1 MYTSSPCKQIISTP
15 TMPNRAEILKQQ
27 FMQSLGLPW
36 QELLPESRLEEILQE
51 EDVLYRNCVYTP
63 IVTLWAMVSQVLD
76 PDKSLR
82 NAVKRI
88 ISWLAAVGSE
98 CPSNDTGAYSKA
110 RQRLPE
116 RILQRLVPEVAESLE
131 QQVPLAQQWC
141 GRRVRVCDGT
151 TVLMSDTVANQAEYP
166 QHSNQTPGC
175 GFPIA
180 KLVVMFS
187 LLTGAVFA
195 ACIAPFACSEIVMSR
210 LLYQDLEPEDVV
222 LADQAYGS
230 YVDLALVQQQGAD
243 GVFRKHHARQTDFRR
258 GKKLGIGDHQ
268 VVWQKPQQCPKHLS
282 EAEFAA
288 LPATLIVREVCLR
301 LRRRGFR
308 DQTIIVV
315 TTLLDAKRYS
325 AGRLT
330 QLYGLRWQAAEV
342 NLRHL
347 KTTLKM
353 ELLTAKTPEMVRKEI
368 WTHLLAYTLLRTLMW
383 EAAKTSD
390 STPFHLSLQ
399 GARQQFNHLA
409 SVLATAT
416 KSVQMRLYQVLLE
429 QVAADLLPVR
439 PLRSEPRVVKRR
451 PKPFPRMRQPR
462 SALKAKLAG

>member
-1 MYTSSPCKQIISTP
+1 
-15 TMPNRAEILKQQ
+15 MPNRAEILKQQ

-51 EDVLYRNCVYTP
+51 EDVFYRNCVYTP
-63 IVTLWAMVSQVLD
+63 IVTLWAMVSQVFD

-82 NAVKRI
+82 HAVKRI
-88 ISWLAAVGSE
+88 ISWLAAAGSE

-110 RQRLPE
+110 RQRLPQ
-116 RILQRLVPEVAESLE
+116 RLLQRLVPEVAESLE
-131 QQVPLAQQWC
+131 QQVPSTQQWC

-151 TVLMSDTVANQAEYP
+151 TVLMSDTLANQAEYP

-187 LLTGAVFA
+187 LLTGAVVA
-195 ACIAPFACSEIVMSR
+195 ACIAPFADSEMVMSR
-210 LLYQDLEPEDVV
+210 LLYQNLEPQDVV

-258 GKKLGIGDHQ
+258 GKMGIGDHQ
-268 VVWQKPQQCPKHLS
+268 VVWQKPKQCPKHMS

-288 LPATLIVREVCLR
+288 LPVTLIVREVCLR
-301 LRRRGFR
+301 LTRRGFR
-308 DQTIIVV
+308 DQTVIVV

-325 AGRLT
+325 AERLT

-353 ELLTAKTPEMVRKEI
+353 EMLTAKTPEMARKEI
-368 WTHLLAYTLLRTLMW
+368 WTHLFAYTLLRTLMW
-383 EAAKTSD
+383 QAAKPSD
-390 STPFHLSLQ
+390 STPFRLSLQ
-399 GARQQFNHLA
+399 GARQQFNHLV
-409 SVLATAT
+409 SLLATTT
-416 KSVQMRLYQVLLE
+416 KSTRMRLYQVLLV
-429 QVAADLLPVR
+429 QVATDLLPLR
-439 PLRSEPRVVKRR
+439 PGRSEPRVVKRR

-462 SALKAKLAG
+462 SVLKAKLAA